1 MTTTYVERNNTN
13 AEVFRGAN
21 EKIRQETQEG
31 KIPKQIVPFVT
42 SYLNSRMKRLAR
54 IYKMRDGHPVNTHNI
69 STKQGATYQAMDA
82 PKQKGR
88 TTEI

>member
-13 AEVFRGAN
+13 AEVFRRAN

-54 IYKMRDGHPVNTHNI
+54 IYKMRDGHPVKPITL
-69 STKQGATYQAMDA
+69 A
-82 PKQKGR
+82 PSREIGR
-88 TTEI
+88 ESGRERE